1 MPSALFSS
9 GPAGVFA
16 VQQKTVAVMH
26 KAVFQHLPP
35 GGGAAGALL
44 LGPLGV
50 VAAATAKTKGVHVVA
65 VQFKDG
71 KRSLLEL
78 DDTRFKAIKLAMF

>member
-1 MPSALFSS
+1 MQLHYTRGRRKSQHI
-9 GPAGVFA
+9 FA
-16 VQQKTVAVMH
+16 K
-26 KAVFQHLPP
+26 KIKKFQTQ
-35 GGGAAGALL
+35 A
-44 LGPLGV
+44 
-50 VAAATAKTKGVHVVA
+50 AKTKGVHVVA